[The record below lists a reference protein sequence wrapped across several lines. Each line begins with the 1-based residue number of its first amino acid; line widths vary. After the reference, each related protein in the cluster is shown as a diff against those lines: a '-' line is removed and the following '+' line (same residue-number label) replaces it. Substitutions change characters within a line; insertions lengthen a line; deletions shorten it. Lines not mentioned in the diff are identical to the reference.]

1 MAEPAVLVTL
11 TGEDRPGVTAA
22 VSACLARDINRLV
35 DVEQIVIRKRLTLAL
50 LCEPLAAFDP
60 DAVATA
66 LRAVVPG
73 FDINVE
79 LVPDTSADASV
90 AREVFVVTLLA
101 LNLLPGALS
110 EIARAI
116 ASVGG
121 NIERIRRTADYPV
134 TALEVHVS
142 IARGAATATALRQGL
157 LGSVRHHGVDIAVQ
171 RADLERHGV
180 RLVVL
185 DVDSTLVQA
194 EGIDVLGQAAGRQ
207 ADVSAITAAA
217 MRGELDYEQ
226 SLRRRVA
233 LLAGL
238 STATVAE
245 VATSMSLSPGARTLI
260 RTLQRCGDHVA
271 LVSGG
276 FIELIAPHADELGI
290 TLVRANRL
298 AVAEGVLTGE
308 VVPPVVDR
316 GAKADALRDFAAS
329 LGVPMQ
335 RTVAIGDG
343 ANDLDMLAAAGLGIA
358 FNAKPIVRDAA
369 DATVS
374 VPYLDAVLY
383 MLGITREQ
391 VEDADDRDGVAA
403 ERPAVR

>member
-22 VSACLARDINRLV
+22 VTACLARDIARLV

-50 LCEPLAAFDP
+50 LCEPLAAFEV
-60 DAVATA
+60 DAVTSA

-73 FDINVE
+73 FDISV
-79 LVPDTSADASV
+79 DTAGDADADQ
-90 AREVFVVTLLA
+90 AAGREVFVVTLLA

-171 RADLERHGV
+171 RAELDRHGV

-194 EGIDVLGQAAGRQ
+194 EGIDLLGQAAGR
-207 ADVSAITAAA
+207 ADEVAAITAAA
-217 MRGELDYEQ
+217 MRGELDYAE
-226 SLRRRVA
+226 SLTRRVA

-238 STATVAE
+238 SAQTVE
-245 VATSMSLSPGARTLI
+245 SVARSIALSPGARTLI

-276 FIELIAPHADELGI
+276 FTELIEPHAQELGI
-290 TLVRANRL
+290 SLVRANRL
-298 AVAEGVLTGE
+298 DIADGVLTGGL
-308 VVPPVVDR
+308 VPPVVDR
-316 GAKADALRDFAAS
+316 AGKADALRAFAAEV
-329 LGVPMQ
+329 GVPLR

-358 FNAKPIVRDAA
+358 FNAKPVVRDAA

-391 VEDADDRDGVAA
+391 VEDADVRDGVSAA
-403 ERPAVR
+403 RPSVR